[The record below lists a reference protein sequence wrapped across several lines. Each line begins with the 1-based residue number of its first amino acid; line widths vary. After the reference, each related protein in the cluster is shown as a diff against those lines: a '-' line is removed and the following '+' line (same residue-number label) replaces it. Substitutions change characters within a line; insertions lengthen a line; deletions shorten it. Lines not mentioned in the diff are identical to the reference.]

1 MLICVCAVYSCQ
13 CARQFYIAQWFR
25 DTTVEAE
32 KTLKAQHTTSGDDQD
47 EDFNETKEEKSTE
60 VLQNAEKRK
69 AFLCSLVS
77 CSSRWQG
84 HLKYVGW
91 SSLMSCLSLFV
102 LVSLI
107 HLSSSPL
114 RNLNAFKS
122 CVVTGHRCTL
132 AWFPVARQVYMW
144 NF

>member
-1 MLICVCAVYSCQ
+1 MPPTYKQKYTITYTTIYMYKCWLRHINVDMCVCVVYSCQ

-84 HLKYVGW
+84 HLKYVDW
-91 SSLMSCLSLFV
+91 SSLMSCLSLF
-102 LVSLI
+102 
-107 HLSSSPL
+107 LSYTCPL
-114 RNLNAFKS
+114 L
-122 CVVTGHRCTL
+122 L
-132 AWFPVARQVYMW
+132 
-144 NF
+144 